1 VADKDIVIGIDLGTT
16 NSVVATVEGG
26 QPMVLKTRG
35 GANLTPSIVAV
46 TNTGRR
52 IVGQLAKRQAL
63 TNPLETVYASKRLIG
78 RKFTSAAVQ
87 EAMKRLPYVVVC
99 GDHDDV
105 RIRLGGRSV
114 ALPEISAMILRELK
128 SDAEAWAGQPVTKAV
143 ITVPAYFNDGQRQA
157 TKDAGMVAGLDVLRI
172 LNEPTA
178 AALAYGL
185 GKNVDGKIAVYD
197 LGGGTFDISVLEMHE
212 GVFEVIATGGD
223 TYLGGEDYD
232 HRVVDWLAEEFKRL
246 HGSKVDLRLD
256 RQVLQRLK
264 DAAEKAKID
273 LSTATESAINLPFIH
288 APAAGAAALHL
299 QTTLT
304 RDRLNDLTQSLTQR
318 TVNICEQ
325 VLREAHVRPADLKEV
340 VLVGGMT
347 RMPRVVEV
355 VKHAFMREPCSSVNP
370 DEVVALGAA
379 VQAQALMQ
387 ANSEVMLLDVTPM
400 SLGLVVAGGFVRKL
414 IPKNTT
420 VPTSVT
426 EVFNT
431 ARDGQTTVKIIV
443 VQGESDVAHQN
454 ELLGE
459 FTMTGLREGMR
470 GAVSVEVTFEID
482 SEGIVLVS
490 AKDTETGREQSIIVA
505 ASSGLTKNELVDII
519 DAQADDLLEAKADD
533 ALVAKRDELVRTLE
547 DGTRLLASVRQLS
560 AKTGF
565 GGDLV
570 TRADAITDAARR
582 ALDHGNLAT
591 IEEALDRLLRTHL
604 ALKEVLRRASTVP
617 GN

>member
-1 VADKDIVIGIDLGTT
+1 MAVDREVVIGIDLGTT
-16 NSVVATVEGG
+16 NSVVATLEDGKPV
-26 QPMVLKTRG
+26 VLKTRA

-78 RKFTSAAVQ
+78 RKFSSAAVQ
-87 EAMKRLPYVVVC
+87 EAVKRVPYQVVC

-105 RIRLGGRSV
+105 RIRLGGRSI

-128 SDAEAWAGQPVTKAV
+128 TDAEAYAGKAVTKAV

-157 TKDAGMVAGLDVLRI
+157 TRDAGMVAGLDVLRI

-185 GKNVDGKIAVYD
+185 GKTVDGKIAVYD
-197 LGGGTFDISVLEMHE
+197 LGGGTFDISVLEVHAD
-212 GVFEVIATGGD
+212 VFEVIATGGD

-232 HRVVDWLAEEFKRL
+232 HRIVDWLAEEFKRL
-246 HGSKVDLRLD
+246 HGSKVDLRAD
-256 RQVLQRLK
+256 RQTLQRLK
-264 DAAEKAKID
+264 DAAEKAKIE
-273 LSTATESAINLPFIH
+273 LSTEAESKVNLPFIH
-288 APAAGAAALHL
+288 APEGGGAALHL

-304 RDRLNDLTQSLTQR
+304 RDRLNDLCAALNQR
-318 TVNICEQ
+318 TIDICEQ
-325 VLREAHVRPADLKEV
+325 VLREAHVSPEELKEV

-347 RMPRVVEV
+347 RMPRVAEL
-355 VKHAFMREPCSSVNP
+355 VKHAFKREPCSSVNP

-387 ANSEVMLLDVTPM
+387 ANSEVMLLDVTPL

-459 FTMTGLREGMR
+459 FTMTGLREGLR
-470 GAVSVEVTFEID
+470 GQVAVEVTFEID

-490 AKDTETGREQSIIVA
+490 AKDKDTGRESSIIVA
-505 ASSGLTKNELVDII
+505 PSSGLTRNELVDII
-519 DAQADDLLEAKADD
+519 DAQADDLLEARADD
-533 ALVAKRDELVRTLE
+533 ALLEKREQLTRLLGEGVA
-547 DGTRLLASVRQLS
+547 LLASVRALVEKSGQ
-560 AKTGF
+560 
-565 GGDLV
+565 GGDV
-570 TRADAITDAARR
+570 FTRASAIADAARQ
-582 ALDHGNLAT
+582 ALGSGNLAAVT
-591 IEEALDRLLRTHL
+591 QAADRLERTHA
-604 ALKEVLRRASTVP
+604 ALQEVLRRASP
-617 GN
+617 QP